1 MPLVESLSEKMIKLM
16 HWLYLTEN
24 NKFKEFTVDLRAEL
38 YYFLMLRRAKLHPD
52 KCGNLITNLFVNKCA
67 QDNF

>member
-1 MPLVESLSEKMIKLM
+1 MGNTDLQLLIYYFTLVALVESLSDRMIKLM

-24 NKFKEFTVDLRAEL
+24 NKFKEFTIDLRAEL

-52 KCGNLITNLFVNKCA
+52 KCGN
-67 QDNF
+67 